1 LRVVTAAEM
10 KSIDHKAS
18 QAYGIPSIILME
30 NAGIAVC
37 RAALDMLRF
46 PQGKVV
52 LVVAGRGN
60 NGGDGFVAARHL
72 YLAGAKVKVVMVA
85 DPDSMIGDARVNFD
99 IWLRLGQKVYDLQDR
114 NGMQV
119 LQLALMQSDLI
130 VDAIYGTGFRGAL
143 KDKVR
148 RTVELINESGKPV
161 LAVDIPSGVEAD
173 TGKVNGLC
181 VRATRTVTFGLP
193 KPGLV
198 LDPGASFAGEVQ
210 VAGISLP
217 PDLLSDGGTRFLLTR
232 RLVRQWLNPRAADA
246 HKGQFGHVLVVAGSR
261 GMTGAACLAG
271 KAALRAGAGLVTI
284 ALPESQQPVV
294 ASRVVEAM
302 TLPLPETPD
311 GTLAFAAKEQLLD
324 RAARCSTVALG
335 PGLSTHPETQEL
347 AREVVLNSTVPCVLD
362 ADGLNA
368 FAGTAERLKYARGPL
383 VITPHS
389 GEMARLLGT
398 SAQKVQSE
406 RLAIAE
412 QTARDWD
419 CVTVLKGARTI
430 AAGAAGTFINPS
442 GNPGMATGGSGDVLT
457 GVIAGLLA
465 QGLDP
470 LHAAA
475 AGVFVHGTAGDAA
488 CRDKGQRGLI
498 AGDIIRMLPEVLKQ
512 LESETMEV

>member
-1 LRVVTAAEM
+1 MRVVTAAEM
-10 KSIDHKAS
+10 RSIDHRAG

-37 RAALDMLRF
+37 RVALDMLRF

-119 LQLALMQSDLI
+119 LQLGLMQADLVI
-130 VDAIYGTGFRGAL
+130 DAIYGTGFRGAL

-148 RTVELINESGKPV
+148 RIIELINESGKPV
-161 LAVDIPSGVEAD
+161 LAVDVPSGVEAD
-173 TGKVNGLC
+173 TGKTNGLC
-181 VRATRTVTFGLP
+181 VRAAKTVTFGLP
-193 KPGLV
+193 KLGLV

-210 VAGISLP
+210 VEGISLP
-217 PDLLSDGGTRFLLTR
+217 PDLLADGGTRFLLTP
-232 RLVRQWLNPRAADA
+232 RLVGRWFTPRSADA
-246 HKGQFGHVLVVAGSR
+246 HKGDFGHVLIVAGSR
-261 GMTGAACLAG
+261 GMTGAASLAAE
-271 KAALRAGAGLVTI
+271 AALRAGAGLVTV
-284 ALPESQQPVV
+284 ALPESQQPVI
-294 ASRVVEAM
+294 ASRLVEAM

-311 GTLAFAAKEQLLD
+311 GTLALAARDHLLE
-324 RAARCSTVALG
+324 RAARCSVMALG

-347 AREVVLNSTVPCVLD
+347 AREVVLGSAVPCVVD

-368 FAGTAERLKYARGPL
+368 FAGTAPGLKYARGPL
-383 VITPHS
+383 VVTPHP
-389 GEMARLLGT
+389 GEMARLLGI

-406 RLAIAE
+406 RLAVAE

-430 AAGAAGTFINPS
+430 VAGAAGTFVNPS

-457 GVIAGLLA
+457 GVIAGLIA

-475 AGVFVHGTAGDAA
+475 AGAFAHGAAGDAA

-498 AGDIIRMLPEVLKQ
+498 AGDTVRMLPEILKR
-512 LESETMEV
+512 LESESTEV